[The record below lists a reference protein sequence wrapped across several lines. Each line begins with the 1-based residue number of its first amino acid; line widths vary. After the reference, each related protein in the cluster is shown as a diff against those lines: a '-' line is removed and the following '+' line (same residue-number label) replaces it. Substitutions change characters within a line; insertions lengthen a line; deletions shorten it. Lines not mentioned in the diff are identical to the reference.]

1 MLFLVFIS
9 SGLFLG
15 WSLGANDAANIF
27 GSAVGSKMI
36 SFKRAAWIA
45 SIFVVLGAV
54 LQGQGGA
61 ETLNALGTV
70 DALPGAFTVSLCSAL
85 VVFAMTKRSLP
96 VSTSQAIVGAIV
108 GWSLFSGNPTD
119 YKVLGKIVTTWVS
132 GPVLG
137 MVFAAG
143 LFLLLRNFLKRTKI
157 HVIKLDHYIRIS
169 LIITGAFGAYS
180 LGANNIANVM
190 GVFVNSAPALSID
203 LGFYT
208 IGGTQI
214 LFLIGGI
221 AISAGIFTYSQ
232 KVMEKVGNG
241 ILSLTPEAALV
252 VVLSQALVLFLFSS
266 KSFSNALVFLG
277 IPPLPLVPVSSTQLV
292 IGALIGIGLIKGLR
306 EIRLSAL
313 AGVAAG
319 WIITPVVAG
328 LLTFF
333 SLFIVQNVFGL
344 QVSKSSENHAESIA
358 SNQAPTEIIITTP
371 ALWVAIIAIGM
382 IILFLYYKLQNKKLE
397 NRNTR
402 LKNQIDDLTQ
412 IRKHGN

>member
-36 SFKRAAWIA
+36 TFKRAAWIA
-45 SIFVVLGAV
+45 SIFVVLGAM

-61 ETLNALGTV
+61 ETLNALGKV

-96 VSTSQAIVGAIV
+96 ISTSQAIVGAIV

-119 YKVLGKIVTTWVS
+119 YKVLGKIITTWVS

-137 MVFAAG
+137 MLFAAG
-143 LFLLLRNFLKRTKI
+143 LFLLLRKFLKRTKI
-157 HVIKLDHYIRIS
+157 HVFKLDHYIRIS

-203 LGFYT
+203 LGLYT
-208 IGGTQI
+208 ISETQI

-221 AISAGIFTYSQ
+221 AISVGIFTYSQ

-241 ILSLTPEAALV
+241 ILSLTPETALV

-266 KSFSNALVFLG
+266 SSFANLLMYLG

-292 IGALIGIGLIKGLR
+292 IGALIGIGLMKGIN
-306 EIRLSAL
+306 EIRISAL
-313 AGVAAG
+313 VGVVAG
-319 WIITPVVAG
+319 WIITPIVAG

-344 QVSKSSENHAESIA
+344 QVSNSSENQVESIA

-371 ALWVAIIAIGM
+371 ALWVAIIAIGT
-382 IILFLYYKLQNKKLE
+382 IILFLYYALQNNKLKT
-397 NRNTR
+397 RNTR

>member
-54 LQGQGGA
+54 LQGKGGA

-70 DALPGAFTVSLCSAL
+70 NTLPGAFTVSLCSAL

-108 GWSLFSGNPTD
+108 GWSFFSGNPPD
-119 YKVLGKIVTTWVS
+119 YNVLGKIVTTWVS

-137 MVFAAG
+137 MLFAAG
-143 LFLLLRNFLKRTKI
+143 LFMLLRNFLKRTKI
-157 HVIKLDHYIRIS
+157 HVIKLDTYIRIS
-169 LIITGAFGAYS
+169 LVLTGAFGAYS

-190 GVFVNSAPALSID
+190 GVFIHSAPALSID
-203 LGFYT
+203 LGFYK
-208 IGGTQI
+208 ISGSQL
-214 LFLIGGI
+214 LFLIGGL
-221 AISAGIFTYSQ
+221 AISTGIFTYSQ
-232 KVMEKVGNG
+232 KVMAKVGNG

-266 KSFSNALVFLG
+266 QRFAELLIFLG

-292 IGALIGIGLIKGLR
+292 IGALIGIGLIKGYR
-306 EIRLSAL
+306 EIRISAL

-319 WIITPVVAG
+319 WVVTPVVSA

-344 QVSKSSENHAESIA
+344 QVSTSLQDHSGLLPA
-358 SNQAPTEIIITTP
+358 SKASKDIIISTP
-371 ALWVAIIAIGM
+371 ALWFMFILIGIALIT
-382 IILFLYYKLQNKKLE
+382 LFYKLQNRKLKTI
-397 NRNTR
+397 NTQ
-402 LKNQIDDLTQ
+402 LKNQIDDFTQ
-412 IRKHGN
+412 AKKHGN